1 MNEMYMRIESLCKDR
16 GINIT
21 QMCRDAEI
29 PRVDLTDLKKG
40 RTAALSTK
48 TLVKISEY
56 FGVSVEYLLGNEQ
69 KEKAAID
76 VVDDD
81 LQEYLDE
88 LRSRPEMRMLF
99 STTKTATKAQIEAIV
114 KMIESMNGDDG
125 IREVIVDKQKQNC
138 I

>member
-1 MNEMYMRIESLCKDR
+1 MKYYCHILQTRVAKINEMYIRIESLCKER

-29 PRVDLTDLKKG
+29 PRGNLTDLKKG

-88 LRSRPEMRMLF
+88 LRSRPEKRMLF
-99 STTKTATKAQIEAIV
+99 SVTKNATKSQIEAIV
-114 KMIESMNGDDG
+114 KMIEEMQDG
-125 IREVIVDKQKQNC
+125 Q
-138 I
+138 